1 MRIIKDYRA
10 ITNGKYR
17 LVCNVLIPIILGV
30 ILALIDIGVR
40 KYYVTA
46 VMLGVGAA
54 LMTAIEVMADY
65 WGFGAICVKGCLG
78 MDYLKTSTKGKAMLR
93 NALTADLL
101 VRPARI
107 AICMVIV
114 AVPYE
119 IMVGNPVR
127 LLCLPD
133 DNIHEC
139 IGLCAVKRDEEKTGG
154 GNASDRQHSCVSCT
168 FHNTCCGEIY
178 TYQNVS
184 GEYRKLSGYIV
195 YDHIY
200 IVRSYDILRCML
212 QIFCGKLYCVY
223 VGDNNLHVDNQFL
236 AVSPSY
242 IRGYK
247 PWACKTCCPWICGH
261 PFGWCYRV
269 FDQFT
274 SLQKTVVRVCNE
286 RTQQEHEV
294 NENTTKLN
302 KIDGTEP
309 VADCAGLPK
318 RGRSQQKICNRL
330 YCYYQ
335 VSGI

>member
-1 MRIIKDYRA
+1 MRMIKDYRA

-127 LLCLPD
+127 LLCLSILLTANLSVWAL
-133 DNIHEC
+133 NITRYVQSVQVMSVLSMLAY
-139 IGLCAVKRDEEKTGG
+139 G
-154 GNASDRQHSCVSCT
+154 
-168 FHNTCCGEIY
+168 
-178 TYQNVS
+178 VS
-184 GEYRKLSGYIV
+184 GAVVIYIATSHKMQRFEWLIVAALAVLMMAGIYVTRRHMYRKV
-195 YDHIY
+195 EA
-200 IVRSYDILRCML
+200 SYLDM
-212 QIFCGKLYCVY
+212 
-223 VGDNNLHVDNQFL
+223 D
-236 AVSPSY
+236 
-242 IRGYK
+242 
-247 PWACKTCCPWICGH
+247 
-261 PFGWCYRV
+261 
-269 FDQFT
+269 
-274 SLQKTVVRVCNE
+274 
-286 RTQQEHEV
+286 
-294 NENTTKLN
+294 
-302 KIDGTEP
+302 
-309 VADCAGLPK
+309 
-318 RGRSQQKICNRL
+318 
-330 YCYYQ
+330 
-335 VSGI
+335 